1 MRIRVTLSVLAAV
14 LALVAGKVTGAAAQT
29 TDEVRIGIVS
39 PLTGPA
45 AKFGQ
50 AQKNAMTM
58 AAEDVNAAG
67 RHPVRSAGRRSS
79 CSSATR
85 AARPT
90 WASRRRSG

>member
-1 MRIRVTLSVLAAV
+1 
-14 LALVAGKVTGAAAQT
+14 
-29 TDEVRIGIVS
+29 VS

-58 AAEDVNAAG
+58 AAEDVNNAGGIKSLAA
-67 RHPVRSAGRRSS
+67 PRSS

-85 AARPT
+85 AARRTP
-90 WASRRRSG
+90 A

>member
-1 MRIRVTLSVLAAV
+1 M
-14 LALVAGKVTGAAAQT
+14 VTGAAAQT

-58 AAEDVNAAG
+58 AAEDVNNAG
-67 RHPVRSAGRRSS
+67 ASSRSAGPRSS

-90 WASRRRSG
+90 PA